1 MAPSHSEQQPQLSNH
16 PSPTSSPLPYPSRHH
31 QSRAPKLCQAP
42 RPPRS
47 AGGCQHR
54 HCQTQSAPHYNIQ
67 LLPSCTERRFP
78 RDHGQKNLQ
87 DPPASPAALHVW
99 PPGDGPVGMGWAGD
113 WSTPP
118 PASSPARMP
127 RCWHSPQPGR
137 LADYKGECVI
147 SNTQSDFPALL
158 PITKCLVK
166 WLILFSHR
174 NVFPFKS
181 LIRGEEGKKKEK
193 AKLKISSERYHD
205 SNRFTGK

>member
-1 MAPSHSEQQPQLSNH
+1 MSSSPSCPTTPLPPRALCRIPLGITKAEPRSFVRRHDPRAPQGAASTDTARRRVLLITTSSCFPPAQSGASHGIMDRKTCRTPPPAPQLFMCGH
-16 PSPTSSPLPYPSRHH
+16 LGMVPS
-31 QSRAPKLCQAP
+31 
-42 RPPRS
+42 
-47 AGGCQHR
+47 
-54 HCQTQSAPHYNIQ
+54 
-67 LLPSCTERRFP
+67 
-78 RDHGQKNLQ
+78 
-87 DPPASPAALHVW
+87 
-99 PPGDGPVGMGWAGD
+99 GWAGD
-113 WSTPP
+113 WSTPL